1 MAPNPTARPVR
12 VDGLNE
18 LVRAFRVANREVA
31 KDVRTAIEQAG
42 EPIRQDAERR
52 VRAEISGMARSKIP
66 WWTIR
71 AGVERNTIGYIVPNE
86 RGGKGSAR
94 RGGGNRARPN
104 LAGLIAEQEEL
115 ALNNNAD
122 RVEDEFNEA
131 LIEVAKAWAR
141 V

>member
-1 MAPNPTARPVR
+1 MATPAVR

-42 EPIRQDAERR
+42 EPIRQEAESR
-52 VRAEISGMARSKIP
+52 VRASISGMARSKVP

-71 AGVERNTIGYIVPNE
+71 AGVERNTIGYIVPAQ
-86 RGGKGSAR
+86 RGVRDHRSPR
-94 RGGGNRARPN
+94 SRPK
-104 LAGLIAEQEEL
+104 LAPLIAEQEQI
-115 ALNNNAD
+115 ALDNNAD
-122 RVEDEFNEA
+122 RVEAEFNEA
-131 LIEVAKAWAR
+131 MIEVAKAWAR